1 MAQEPQGAGLGGP
14 ALSARSTK
22 SSDGPGEDTPA
33 DGMTTEGIAAEA
45 TGLAEAPLPV
55 LGLSITEHASTDGP
69 RVYTV
74 KGDTHPHRFLLRELG
89 GRWDGIRRV
98 WIFEG
103 DDPSDAIRARA
114 GAGAESSAS
123 GLSDFSGQGALGQAA
138 AGRPHY
144 WGHRQRLRDRFL
156 TGTDEGLPDYELLEL
171 LLFFAVPKIDTK
183 PISKDLLARFGS
195 LAGVVNATAEQLSE
209 IERVD
214 HFTITLFKALRV
226 FAARLVR
233 EDLTERPVLD
243 NWDKLIAYLRAQMA
257 HRNIEQFRLLF
268 LDRRNVL
275 IADEKQHEGSID
287 HTPVYPREVVKRAL
301 ALDASA
307 LVMVHNHPSNHPQP
321 SKPDIEMTRIVRDAL
336 ERVGVVLHDH
346 LIISRRGHTSFRQL
360 GLMESKPR

>member
-1 MAQEPQGAGLGGP
+1 MSSPAGEP
-14 ALSARSTK
+14 TI
-22 SSDGPGEDTPA
+22 GEPTTDAPTEEPTN
-33 DGMTTEGIAAEA
+33 MTTDIPSGVS
-45 TGLAEAPLPV
+45 GLAEAPLQG
-55 LGLSITEHASTDGP
+55 LGLSVTEHAPTGGAT
-69 RVYTV
+69 VFTV
-74 KGDTHPHRFLLRELG
+74 KGETHPHRFLLRELG

-98 WIFEG
+98 WVFEG
-103 DDPSDAIRARA
+103 NDPREAIRARITADVTA
-114 GAGAESSAS
+114 G
-123 GLSDFSGQGALGQAA
+123 GLSDVSSQSALPQMALSN
-138 AGRPHY
+138 RPHY

-156 TGTDEGLPDYELLEL
+156 AGTDEALPDYELLEL

-183 PISKDLLARFGS
+183 PMAKDLLGRFGS
-195 LAGVVNATAEQLSE
+195 LAGVVNASAEQLAE
-209 IERVD
+209 TDKMD
-214 HFTITLFKALRV
+214 HFVITLFKALRV
-226 FAARLVR
+226 FGARLVR

-257 HRNIEQFRLLF
+257 HRMVEQFRLLF

-336 ERVGVVLHDH
+336 DRVGVVLHDH

-360 GLMESKPR
+360 GLLENKQR